1 MNDNKIA
8 IDETYKD
15 NRREV
20 NPRYL
25 KKLEKIQRMKGIT
38 FKSAEEFDYYFSV

>member
-8 IDETYKD
+8 IDETEKD

-20 NPRYL
+20 NPLYL
-25 KKLEKIQRMKGIT
+25 KKLEKIQTQKGIR
-38 FKSAEEFDYYFSV
+38 FKSAEEFEAYFPV